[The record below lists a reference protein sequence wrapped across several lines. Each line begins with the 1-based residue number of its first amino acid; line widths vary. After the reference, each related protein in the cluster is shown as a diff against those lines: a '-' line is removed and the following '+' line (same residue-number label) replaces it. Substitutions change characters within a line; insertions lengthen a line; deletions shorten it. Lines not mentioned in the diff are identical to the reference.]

1 MTMTDTTT
9 EHTKITGR
17 NIIAGQLS
25 QAGTKTFKSVNPR
38 TKAEHPWDFHEATLD
53 DVNAAVEAAAA
64 AFEEIRLYSAE
75 KIAGLLD
82 LIAEEIAALGDELVQ
97 ISDSETALGRPRLPG
112 EQARTSNQFRAFAR
126 LLREGSYVEA
136 IIDTAQPE
144 RQPAP
149 RPDIRRMLVPIGPV
163 GVFTPNNFPLAFG
176 IGGGDTASALAGGNP
191 VIAKGHPSH
200 PATSELVAGAIT
212 RAVQRAGFPAGTFS
226 LLQGTSIEVGKALV
240 EHPALRAVGF
250 TGSLR
255 GGRAIF
261 DMAQARPMPIPVY
274 AEMGSINP
282 GVILPG
288 IINAGAE
295 ALATKLVNSATL
307 GSGQFCTNPGIHFVL
322 KGAETDSFI
331 ATYARLMGEKAPGVL
346 LNAGTEQSLERSVAS
361 TSAKSTVETL
371 TGGHRVAADG
381 FCYANTVLKTTGAAF
396 INDPELQNEH
406 FGPVTLFVV
415 CDSTDELRAAL
426 GHLDGNLTATIH
438 ASDDELGAS
447 AAPIVEILREKAGR
461 LLVNDVPTGVEV
473 IYAQTHGGPYPATTM
488 PGTTSV
494 GMTAIKRFM
503 RPVSY
508 QNFPDALL
516 PDALKRG
523 NPLKIW
529 RIIDAA
535 MTQNAG

>member
-9 EHTKITGR
+9 EKTKITGR
-17 NIIAGQLS
+17 SIIAGEVT
-25 QAGTKTFKSVNPR
+25 QAGTQTFKSVNPR
-38 TKAEHPWDFHEATLD
+38 TKAEHPWDFYEATTD
-53 DVNAAVEAAAA
+53 DVKAAVDAAAD
-64 AFEEIRLYSAE
+64 AFEEMRLYSAE
-75 KIAGLLD
+75 KIAGFLD
-82 LIAEEIAALGDELVQ
+82 LVVEEIDALGDELVQ
-97 ISDSETALGRPRLPG
+97 VSDSETGLGRPRLPG

-126 LLREGSYVEA
+126 LLREGSYVEV

-176 IGGGDTASALAGGNP
+176 IGGGDTASALAAGCP
-191 VIAKGHPSH
+191 VIAKSHPSH
-200 PATSELVAGAIT
+200 PATSEMVAGAIT
-212 RAVQRAGFPAGTFS
+212 RAVKRAGFPAGTFS
-226 LLQGTSIEVGKALV
+226 LLQGTSIDVGKALV

-261 DMAQARPMPIPVY
+261 DMGQARPVPIPVY

-282 GVILPG
+282 GVIFPG
-288 IINAGAE
+288 IIQSNPEG
-295 ALATKLVNSATL
+295 LAAKLVNSATL
-307 GSGQFCTNPGIHFVL
+307 GSGQFCTNPGIHFLL
-322 KGAETDSFI
+322 KNAESEAFI
-331 ATYARLMGEKAPGVL
+331 ATYARLMGEKTPGVL

-371 TGGHRVAADG
+371 TGGHRVEADG

-406 FGPVTLFVV
+406 FGPVTLFVA
-415 CDSTDELRAAL
+415 CDSMDELVAAV

-438 ASDDELGAS
+438 ANEDELGMS
-447 AAPIVEILREKAGR
+447 AAPIVNLLREKAGR
-461 LLVNDVPTGVEV
+461 LLINDVPTGVEV
-473 IYAQTHGGPYPATTM
+473 IYSQTHGGPYPATTM

-494 GMTAIKRFM
+494 GMMAIKRFM
-503 RPVSY
+503 RPVTY
-508 QNFPDALL
+508 QNFPDVLL
-516 PDALKRG
+516 PDALKWD

-529 RIIDAA
+529 RIIDSAI
-535 MTQNAG
+535 TRDAG